1 MRVMTVCVAL
11 ALTGAGVVEA
21 KTTPKAGLE
30 IYDCKLNGDN
40 HNYVADH
47 IVFALDTA
55 TGAMRVDDGIIE
67 FFAHKPADAVV
78 TGNDASVITFTWGV
92 FMTNS
97 KTQSTKMAYRATYFR
112 SNAILEVTARPAGYR
127 NYFSGRGTC
136 VRQ

>member
-30 IYDCKLNGDN
+30 IYDCKLNVDN

-97 KTQSTKMAYRATYFR
+97 KAQSTKMAYRATYFR
-112 SNAILEVTARPAGYR
+112 SSNTLEVTARPAGYR